1 VKISVIMTK
10 NPYILSPQQ
19 TITEAA
25 RLFLKKHVDCAPVV
39 HNGKLI
45 GLITKIQLY
54 NALANNNDLKT
65 TVDKVMITD
74 VVSCHPDDE
83 IDDYVNNN
91 FSRMPVVKDDVVV
104 GIVTRTDVFQ
114 YFKVELKDLKSI
126 RLILEQMDAIFEAS
140 YDYLFVTDAEG
151 KVTKVSPS
159 YYRITGIKPE
169 EVLRKT
175 MYELV
180 ALGFY
185 DRSCSVEVIESLKP
199 VTFVQ
204 KIKTGRTVLVTGNPV
219 FDENGKLI
227 SVVTNG
233 RDITELNELKT
244 KVERVE
250 NLSQHYKK
258 ELNRIQGLKDYV
270 FDSLVM
276 TTLMEKISH
285 LAQFDSAILVTGE
298 SGVGKEIIAHQ
309 IHLQSPRSDKP
320 YIRINCAAIPE
331 SLLESELFGYA
342 EGAFTGAKKGGKI
355 GMFELANKGTLL
367 LDEIGDLPF
376 GMQSKLLRVIQEN
389 EITRVGGT
397 TPIKI
402 DVRLITSTNR
412 DLKEM
417 VERNEF
423 RRDLYYRLDVVPIRV
438 PPLRE
443 RQEDIPSL
451 INYFLNNYNNKYK
464 LNKQIDPRLIV
475 KLSNYNWPGNVR
487 ELKNVIERA
496 VVSSTD
502 NVIREIS
509 LENDSISASDEK
521 YLELGIN
528 NKLRVIIQEIEKNY
542 IKTYFVKYG
551 STRKAAN
558 ALGISQ
564 SSFCRKAAMYDIKLN
579 DK

>member
-1 VKISVIMTK
+1 VKISGVMTK
-10 NPYILSPQQ
+10 NPYVLSPQQ
-19 TITEAA
+19 TITDAA
-25 RLFLKKHVDCAPVV
+25 TLFLKKHVDCAPVV
-39 HNGKLI
+39 HNGKLT

-54 NALANNNDLKT
+54 NALADNNDLKT
-65 TVDKVMITD
+65 TIDKVMITD
-74 VVSCHPDDE
+74 VVTCHPDDE
-83 IDDYVNNN
+83 IDEFINNK
-91 FSRMPVVKDDVVV
+91 FSRLPVVKDGAVV
-104 GIVTRTDVFQ
+104 GIVTGTDVVQ
-114 YFKVELKDLKSI
+114 HFKVELKDLKSI
-126 RLILEQMDAIFEAS
+126 RVMMEQMDAIFEAS

-151 KVTKVSPS
+151 RVTKVSPS

-169 EVLRKT
+169 EVLNIT

-180 ALGFY
+180 AMGFY
-185 DRSCSVEVIESLKP
+185 DRSCSVEVIETLKP

-244 KVERVE
+244 EVERVE

-258 ELNRIQGLKDYV
+258 ELNRIKGIEDYV

-276 TTLMEKISH
+276 TALMEKVSH
-285 LAQFDSAILVTGE
+285 LAQFDSAILITGE

-309 IHLQSPRSDKP
+309 IHIRSPRSDKP

-342 EGAFTGAKKGGKI
+342 EGAFTGAKKGGKL

-367 LDEIGDLPF
+367 LDEIGELPF

-389 EITRVGGT
+389 EIIRVGGT
-397 TPIKI
+397 IPIKI
-402 DVRLITSTNR
+402 DVRIIASSNR

-443 RQEDIPSL
+443 RREEIPIL
-451 INYFLNNYNNKYK
+451 INYFLNIYNNKYK
-464 LNKQIDPRLIV
+464 LNKQIDPHLIV

-487 ELKNVIERA
+487 ELKNLIERA

-502 NVIREIS
+502 NVIREIT
-509 LENDSISASDEK
+509 LESDSITASDEK
-521 YLELGIN
+521 YLELDVN
-528 NKLRVIIQEIEKNY
+528 NVLRKDIQEIEKNY
-542 IKTYFVKYG
+542 IKVYFDKYG

-564 SSFCRKAAMYDIKLN
+564 STFCRKAAMYDIKLN